1 MKEMVY
7 TIIIFIWSLVAILE
21 DDYWVKTKLK
31 SNKLTKFL
39 FNKQN

>member
-1 MKEMVY
+1 MPAISWL
-7 TIIIFIWSLVAILE
+7 TALCIIFYIVITIFE
-21 DDYWVKTKLK
+21 GGDNMELK